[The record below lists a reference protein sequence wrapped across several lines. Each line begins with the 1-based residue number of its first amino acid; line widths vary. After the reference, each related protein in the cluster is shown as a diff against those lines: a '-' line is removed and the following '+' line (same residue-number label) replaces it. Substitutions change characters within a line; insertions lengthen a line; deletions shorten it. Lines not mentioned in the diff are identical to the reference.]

1 MSLAQITREIRF
13 SSKIIG
19 ALLVLGF
26 FLFLFFQGG
35 AFIQKVFFPKPPTPP
50 EQKYGALPEIVFPE
64 ESTPT
69 PEYRINTVSGQ
80 LPTFPDRIAVYP
92 LMQNEAS
99 ITALKG
105 ARDSAFAAGFSEN
118 QTSVTPSLYT
128 WNNPITTAV
137 LEMNIISRN
146 FTINSDYLSN
156 PIFATGQT
164 LTSDNSMES
173 VLQLISTLGGNTD
186 DIDISKTKTQNYAIL
201 NGTITPVDS
210 FSSGQITKVSLFQNT
225 VNKLPIYYPVFNE
238 STLYFLLT
246 FVGGEIQIP
255 EASYI
260 HKVPNLEDSSTY
272 PLKSATQAFEELKN
286 GEGYIVNPTT
296 DEIVDITDVT
306 LGYYLDNNPEQK
318 YLLPIIV
325 FSGKNDFQAF
335 VLAIP

>member
-1 MSLAQITREIRF
+1 MSLAQITREIRL

-19 ALLVLGF
+19 ALLVLGIII
-26 FLFLFFQGG
+26 FLFFQGG
-35 AFIQKVFFPKPPTPP
+35 AFIQKVFFPKPPAPP
-50 EQKYGALPEIVFPE
+50 EQKYGTLPVIIFPE
-64 ESTPT
+64 ASTPT

-80 LPTFPDRIAVYP
+80 LPNFSDRISVYP
-92 LMQNEAS
+92 LIQREAS

-128 WNNPITTAV
+128 WSNPISTAV
-137 LEMNIISRN
+137 LEMDIISRDFSISSN
-146 FTINSDYLSN
+146 YLSN
-156 PIFATGQT
+156 PIYTTGQT
-164 LTSDNSMES
+164 LTPDNSIES
-173 VLQLISTLGGNTD
+173 VLQLITTLGGNTD
-186 DIDISKTKTQNYAIL
+186 DIDLSKTKTQNYAIL

-210 FSSGQITKVSLFQNT
+210 FSPGQITKVNLFQNP
-225 VNKLPIYYPVFNE
+225 VNKLPIYYPVFND

-246 FVGGEIQIP
+246 FAGGEIQIP

-272 PLKSATQAFEELKN
+272 PIKSATHAFEDLKN
-286 GEGYIVNPTT
+286 GEGYIINPTT

-306 LGYYLDNNPEQK
+306 LGYYLDTNPEQK

-335 VLAIP
+335 VSAIP